1 MEQDRWYLIRFDC
14 GEKAGRVIDVGK
26 PPGKVLVVT
35 RWDVYLAGDIEGVDG
50 RFGRL
55 DAVTDDHLIEAAL
68 TFLETGKN
76 PHRPDGDPL
85 RNLEAGWVNTNDV
98 LGDLHEARDALNA
111 RRAADLAARQAK
123 DAAERAARLAVA
135 DRWAAVREL
144 VNEVNPNTRA
154 RIGAG
159 GESRILTEGDVMV
172 RAWSYD
178 EHGRT
183 GHMRLEDRQVT
194 YGELLR
200 VYEAWAADR
209 ALLSQGCAA

>member
-14 GEKAGRVIDVGK
+14 GEKAGRVLDAGR

-35 RWDVYLAGDIEGVDG
+35 HWGVHLNGSDDDMET
-50 RFGRL
+50 RL
-55 DAVTDDHLIEAAL
+55 GWLTKITDDQLTEAAL
-68 TFLETGKN
+68 DFLETGEN
-76 PHRPDGDPL
+76 RYRQDGDPL
-85 RNLEAGWVNTNDV
+85 KHLEAGWVNTNDI
-98 LGDLHEARDALNA
+98 LGDLHEARDAILA
-111 RRAADLAARQAK
+111 RRAAAVTERLAK

-135 DRWAAVREL
+135 DRWASVREL
-144 VNEVNPNTRA
+144 VNEMNPNTRA

-159 GESRILTEGDVMV
+159 GESRTLTEGDVMV